1 MTNKIYPTSNIIQM
15 EATECGAVSLKLIL
29 AYYKKYVTID
39 ELRYTCGIT
48 RDGASCQK
56 LIDAASQYGVDL
68 EFTNWDRDSL
78 IKNYDSPLILWWDFN
93 HFLIFEGYKDSKFYL
108 SDPAIGRRVV
118 EEETFYAKYTDY
130 CLTVRLK
137 EDFTP
142 SGKPERYIFDYINR
156 YKSEKNNYILM
167 LLISMLSAIPET
179 AIAVLIGFYSDR
191 YVSGVSQFQGN
202 SALWLLFFL
211 IIVYAATTYLRLAL
225 LRRISFIQVGRTSLE
240 FIVKILSLPYN
251 FFVTRSL
258 GEINNRIVYDIT
270 ATSTFHS
277 NFIYSVL
284 NISRAIPILAFLLVI
299 SPLLTVVPILLVL
312 LSLFLSYKVFLETT
326 NDNRNA
332 SMSTGKGA
340 GVTFSLVGDI
350 ETVRSTANE
359 SYYFGRWAGFFLSS
373 QTLLQLVSAKI
384 SVNSAHTFFLS
395 YLTQVIVLSAA
406 PILVIAKLLSI
417 GDLVTY
423 LLLLPS
429 ITVVFTEI
437 SSVLNAF
444 KVIDGFSQRFSDAF
458 QTNEDSKSS
467 IPQLV
472 GDEIRIF
479 SNNTE
484 KVACL
489 NQNESIV
496 IENDSTL
503 QFSDARFAFN
513 PLDPPILN
521 NCTFKVRKNSLTSI
535 VGPSGSGKS
544 VLIKIILGLYSLQS
558 GSIYFEDTH
567 MNETTIHNVREK
579 IAYIPQEPFIYNAS
593 ISDNLTH
600 GAFNATHEE
609 IIELS
614 KATGFYSIVNRHPK
628 GFHRILND
636 GGTDLSGGQRQLLQ
650 LTRALLRKPKL
661 LLLDEGTSALDN
673 LTESKIIDLIKSERI
688 TTLSISH
695 RKTLIN
701 ESTDILEFSNQKIQQ
716 QRRKS

>member
-1 MTNKIYPTSNIIQM
+1 MNNNIYPTSNIIQM

-56 LIDAASQYGVDL
+56 LIDAAKQYGVSL
-68 EFTNWDRDSL
+68 EFTNWDKDKL
-78 IKNYDSPLILWWDFN
+78 INSYNSPLILWWDFN
-93 HFLIFEGYKDSKFYL
+93 HFLVFEGYKDSKYYL
-108 SDPAIGRRVV
+108 SDPAIGRRIVD
-118 EEETFYAKYTDY
+118 EETFYAKYTDY
-130 CLTVRLK
+130 CLTVSLND
-137 EDFTP
+137 DFTE

-156 YKSEKNNYILM
+156 YKAQKSNYILVSF
-167 LLISMLSAIPET
+167 LAILSAIPET

-202 SALWLLFFL
+202 SALWLLFL
-211 IIVYAATTYLRLAL
+211 LVIVYAVITYLRLSI
-225 LRRISFIQVGRTSLE
+225 LRRISFVQVGRTSLE
-240 FIVKILSLPYN
+240 FIIKILSLPYN

-258 GEINNRIVYDIT
+258 GEINSRIIYDIT
-270 ATSTFHS
+270 ATSTFHT
-277 NFIYSVL
+277 NFIYSLL
-284 NISRAIPILAFLLVI
+284 NIVRAL
-299 SPLLTVVPILLVL
+299 PILLFL
-312 LSLFLSYKVFLETT
+312 LCISPWLTMAPISLICISLALSYKVFLETT

-359 SYYFGRWAGFFLSS
+359 SYYFGRWSGFFLAS

-406 PILVIAKLLSI
+406 PILVIAKLLTI

-429 ITVVFTEI
+429 ITIVFTEL
-437 SSVLNAF
+437 SSVLNSF
-444 KVIDGFSQRFSDAF
+444 KVVDGFSQRFSDAF
-458 QTNEDSKSS
+458 HTDEDPKSS

-472 GDEIRIF
+472 GNDICIF
-479 SNNTE
+479 SDDLNHKNTSPIS
-484 KVACL
+484 
-489 NQNESIV
+489 NQYLTESGTIL
-496 IENDSTL
+496 T
-503 QFSDARFAFN
+503 FKDATFAFN

-521 NCTFKVRKNSLTSI
+521 AANFTVRKSSLTSI
-535 VGPSGSGKS
+535 IGPSGSGKS

-558 GSIYFEDTH
+558 GAIYFEDLLID
-567 MNETTIHNVREK
+567 EISIHNVREK

-593 ISDNLTH
+593 ILDNLTH
-600 GAFNATHEE
+600 GAFDATQDE
-609 IIELS
+609 IIEYS
-614 KATGFYSIVNRHPK
+614 KATGFYNIVTKHPQ
-628 GFHRILND
+628 GFDRILND

-673 LTESKIIDLIKSERI
+673 LTESKIITLLKSNHI

-695 RKTLIN
+695 RKTLI
-701 ESTDILEFSNQKIQQ
+701 EASTDILEFSNQQLQ
-716 QRRKS
+716 TQRSSS

>member
-1 MTNKIYPTSNIIQM
+1 M
-15 EATECGAVSLKLIL
+15 EATECGAISLKLIL
-29 AYYKKYVTID
+29 AYHKKYVTID

-56 LIDAASQYGVDL
+56 LIDAAQQYGVSL
-68 EFTNWDRDSL
+68 EFTNWERNVL
-78 IKNYDSPLILWWDFN
+78 IENYDAPLILWWDFN
-93 HFLIFEGYKDSKFYL
+93 HFLVFEGYKDSKFYL

-118 EEETFYAKYTDY
+118 DEETFYAKYTDY
-130 CLTVRLK
+130 CLTVNLK
-137 EDFTP
+137 DNFQP
-142 SGKPERYIFDYINR
+142 SGRPENYIADYIRR
-156 YKSEKNNYILM
+156 YKGEKNNY
-167 LLISMLSAIPET
+167 LLLLAISILSAIPET

-202 SALWLLFFL
+202 SALWLLFLLVF
-211 IIVYAATTYLRLAL
+211 IYAAITYIRLAL
-225 LRRISFIQVGRTSLE
+225 LRRVSFIQVGRTSLE

-258 GEINNRIVYDIT
+258 GEINNRIIYDIT

-284 NISRAIPILAFLLVI
+284 NISRAIPILIFLLLI
-299 SPLLTVVPILLVL
+299 SPLLTLAPLFLIILSLL
-312 LSLFLSYKVFLETT
+312 LSYQVFLETT

-373 QTLLQLVSAKI
+373 QSLLQLVASKI
-384 SVNSAHTFFLS
+384 SVNGAHTFFLS

-406 PILVIAKLLSI
+406 PILVIQKLLSI

-429 ITVVFTEI
+429 ITIVFTEL

-444 KVIDGFSQRFSDAF
+444 KVVDGFSQRFSDAF
-458 QTNEDSKSS
+458 HTDEDTRSS
-467 IPQLV
+467 IPSLV
-472 GDEIRIF
+472 GDDIKIFANKSNSSPRINNQKVITLDTDAVLEFIDASF
-479 SNNTE
+479 S
-484 KVACL
+484 
-489 NQNESIV
+489 
-496 IENDSTL
+496 
-503 QFSDARFAFN
+503 FN
-513 PLDPPILN
+513 PLDAPLLAN
-521 NCTFKVRKNSLTSI
+521 SSFKVNKNSLTSVI
-535 VGPSGSGKS
+535 GPSGSGKS
-544 VLIKIILGLYSLQS
+544 VLIKIILGLYNLQS
-558 GSIYFEDTH
+558 GSIYFDGDYI
-567 MNETTIHNVREK
+567 NDNSIHLLREN

-593 ISDNLTH
+593 VFDNLTH
-600 GAFNATHEE
+600 GAFNATQDE

-614 KATGFYSIVNRHPK
+614 KATGFYEIVNKHPN
-628 GFHRILND
+628 GFNRILND
-636 GGTDLSGGQRQLLQ
+636 GGSDLSGGQRQLLQ

-673 LTESKIIDLIKSERI
+673 LTESRIITLLKERRI

-701 ESTDILEFSNQKIQQ
+701 ASTNILEFSSQKLSPL
-716 QRRKS
+716 RSRS